1 MVQVDADEAQQQP
14 ARVYAEDFPEAVVDG
29 VANFIGKPRL
39 RGWIHVYAAVVALIA
54 GAALVSVSWS
64 LRIDPCRH
72 SHPDLHADDRR
83 DVRGQRCVSPGE
95 LEVGDGAQ
103 VDEAPRP
110 LDDLHLHRR
119 QLHTVR
125 AAGAAVR
132 RTAWCCSAI
141 VWAGAIAGVL
151 LKMFWPSAPRWVG
164 VPLYLLLGW
173 VAAWFVAP
181 IMHGAGVA
189 ALVLLIVGGAL
200 YSIGGVLYGLKWP
213 NPWPHDVRPSR
224 VLPRVHGGGRDLP
237 LHRDVVRRLL
247 AICASVRVC
256 GRHAGVLP
264 QFSHARGDRGEHAT
278 SARDHG
284 DHKRVPRQW

>member
-39 RGWIHVYAAVVALIA
+39 RGWIHVYSAIIALIA

-64 LRIDPCRH
+64 LVSTRAGIATLIYTLTIVAMFAVSGVYHRVNWKSETARKWMKRLDH
-72 SHPDLHADDRR
+72 SMIFIFIAGSYTPFALLALPSADGM
-83 DVRGQRCVSPGE
+83 VLLG
-95 LEVGDGAQ
+95 
-103 VDEAPRP
+103 
-110 LDDLHLHRR
+110 
-119 QLHTVR
+119 
-125 AAGAAVR
+125 
-132 RTAWCCSAI
+132 I
-141 VWAGAIAGVL
+141 VWAGAIAGAL

-213 NPWPHDVRPSR
+213 IP
-224 VLPRVHGGGRDLP
+224 
-237 LHRDVVRRLL
+237 
-247 AICASVRVC
+247 
-256 GRHAGVLP
+256 
-264 QFSHARGDRGEHAT
+264 
-278 SARDHG
+278 
-284 DHKRVPRQW
+284 